1 MQMSFAPQRSFRVA
15 FAAVLLAVVLALP
28 ATAAD
33 VKRVVSPGGIEAWL
47 VEDDS
52 NPLISVE
59 IGFRGGAVLDPD
71 GKEGTAAMTAV
82 LLDEG
87 AGELDSVTF
96 QEELNDRSISLRFS
110 AGQDRFG
117 GSLQFLTRERDRAFE
132 LLHLALS
139 EPRFEEEA
147 VERIRG
153 QMQASARRRAQDPG
167 SIAWDALGRLVQG
180 EHPYGRSASGTES
193 TLAAITPDDMRAFV
207 RDSIARDRL
216 FVGVAGDITAEELG
230 PLLDKAFG
238 ELPATGGATVIP
250 ETSPR
255 SEGGLAIIERPVPQ
269 SVAVMAQP
277 GIKRDDPDY
286 YTAFALNYV
295 LGGGS
300 FASRL
305 MQEVRE
311 ERGLAYSVYSALS
324 PRDEGGLI
332 VASVATRNDGVA
344 ESIDIMREEWS
355 RFAEEGPTAEELAD
369 AKTFLTGSFPLRLD
383 SLRGIARML
392 LGMQM
397 EDLGIDYIDRRND
410 YIEAITLEDAKR
422 VAKRLFD
429 DSQLSIVVV
438 GQPEGLTA
446 TLEAPSG
453 S

>member
-1 MQMSFAPQRSFRVA
+1 MQMFFAPQRSFRLAIPA
-15 FAAVLLAVVLALP
+15 FFLAVLLALP
-28 ATAAD
+28 ATAAE

-59 IGFRGGAVLDPD
+59 IGFRGGAVLDPE
-71 GKEGTAAMTAV
+71 GKEGTAAMTAA

-87 AGELDSVTF
+87 AGDLDSVTF
-96 QEELNDRSISLRFS
+96 QRELNDRSISLRFS
-110 AGQDRFG
+110 AGHDRFG
-117 GSLQFLTRERDRAFE
+117 GSLRFLTRERERAFE
-132 LLHLALS
+132 LLRLALN
-139 EPRFEEEA
+139 EPRFDEEA

-153 QMQASARRRAQDPG
+153 QMQASARRRAQDPS
-167 SIAWDALGRLVQG
+167 SIAWDALGRLVQD
-180 EHPYGRSASGTES
+180 EHPYGRTARGTES
-193 TLAAITPDDMRAFV
+193 TLAAVTADDLRAFV
-207 RDSIARDRL
+207 KDTIARDRL

-230 PLLDKAFG
+230 PLLDEVFG
-238 ELPATGGATVIP
+238 DLPETGGTTVVP
-250 ETSPR
+250 DTNPR

-286 YTAFALNYV
+286 YTAFAVNYV

-324 PRDEGGLI
+324 PRDRGGLI

-344 ESIDIMREEWS
+344 ESIEIMRDEW
-355 RFAEEGPTAEELAD
+355 RRMAEVGPTAEELAD

-383 SLRGIARML
+383 SLRGIAGML

-397 EDLGIDYIDRRND
+397 EDLGIDYIDQRNG

-422 VAKRLFD
+422 VAKRLLD
-429 DSQLSIVVV
+429 ENQLSIVVV

-446 TLEAPSG
+446 TVTAPSG